1 MNLNY
6 SKEAEDINLAYK
18 VRHALN
24 ENLDALSPE
33 ITSQLNSARSIALS
47 RKKSD
52 APLRTFNIQSVVAGN
67 VGNFLNRPF
76 SWLGRI
82 GLALPLLAFIV
93 GLVGI
98 YEFEQQQHIFETAEI
113 DAAVL
118 SDELPLIAYLDHGFN
133 AYLAKREE

>member
-1 MNLNY
+1 MNY
-6 SKEAEDINLAYK
+6 IKETEDINLAYK

-24 ENLDALSPE
+24 ENLDALPPE
-33 ITSQLNSARSIALS
+33 ITNRLNSARNVALS

-52 APLRTFNIQSVVAGN
+52 APLRVFNIRSVLTGN
-67 VGNFLNRPF
+67 VANVTNRHF
-76 SWLGRI
+76 FWLRKI
-82 GLALPLLAFIV
+82 GLALPLLAFII
-93 GLVGI
+93 GLTGI

>member
-1 MNLNY
+1 MNY

-24 ENLDALSPE
+24 ENLDVLPPE
-33 ITSQLNSARSIALS
+33 ITNRLNSARNIALS

-52 APLRTFNIQSVVAGN
+52 APLRAVNMQGVLAENSGTFMHQ
-67 VGNFLNRPF
+67 PF

-82 GLALPLLAFIV
+82 GLALPLLAFFI
-93 GLVGI
+93 GLAGI
-98 YEFEQQQHIFETAEI
+98 YEFEQQQNIFETAEI

-118 SDELPLIAYLDHGFN
+118 SDELPLVAYLDHGFN
-133 AYLAKREE
+133 SYLAKREE

>member
-1 MNLNY
+1 MNY
-6 SKEAEDINLAYK
+6 IKEAEDINLAYK

-24 ENLDALSPE
+24 ENLDALPPE
-33 ITSQLNSARSIALS
+33 ITNRLNSARNIALS

-52 APLRTFNIQSVVAGN
+52 TPLRVFNMRSVLTGN
-67 VGNFLNRPF
+67 IANITNRQF
-76 SWLGRI
+76 FWLGKI
-82 GLALPLLAFIV
+82 GLALPLLAFII
-93 GLVGI
+93 GLTGI

-118 SDELPLIAYLDHGFN
+118 SDELPLVAYLDHGFN